1 MQSTNQSSANS
12 NTTAR
17 YFGVR
22 QVETR
27 ASDIHFTDF
36 YDDELLTLSYVTEI
50 VRYVEGLG
58 KETHGEKIVLEAS
71 SGALSEDVSHF
82 NGDTLKLIQS
92 ATEILKAELL
102 NNLDCSYTTF
112 LRRKILIVQ
121 TVTNKMTLPSVSLL
135 DETRYK
141 VIELRSGNVP
151 VKWEDRYDW
160 MKIFELLSTV
170 MVSSLAES
178 RMIVALTST

>member
-1 MQSTNQSSANS
+1 VRSTNQSSANS

-22 QVETR
+22 LVQTR
-27 ASDIHFTDF
+27 ASDIHFKDF
-36 YDDELLTLSYVTEI
+36 YDDGLLTLSYVTES
-50 VRYVEGLG
+50 VRYVDGLG
-58 KETHGEKIVLEAS
+58 EATHVEEIVLEAS
-71 SGALSEDVSHF
+71 SGALSEDVSHS

-92 ATEILKAELL
+92 VTEILKAELL

-121 TVTNKMTLPSVSLL
+121 TVTNKMTLSSVSLL

-151 VKWEDRYDW
+151 VKWEDRYNW

-170 MVSSLAES
+170 MVSTLADS
-178 RMIVALTST
+178 RKIVVFNST

>member
-1 MQSTNQSSANS
+1 MRSTNQSSTNC
-12 NTTAR
+12 NTTSG
-17 YFGVR
+17 YLGVR
-22 QVETR
+22 FVQTR
-27 ASDIHFTDF
+27 ASDIHFTYLND
-36 YDDELLTLSYVTEI
+36 YGILTQPHVTES
-50 VRYVEGLG
+50 VRYVDGLG
-58 KETHGEKIVLEAS
+58 EANHGEEIVLEAS
-71 SGALSEDVSHF
+71 SGALNEDVSHS

-112 LRRKILIVQ
+112 LRRKILILQ
-121 TVTNKMTLPSVSLL
+121 TVTNKLTLSSVSLL

-141 VIELRSGNVP
+141 VIELRSGNFP

-170 MVSSLAES
+170 MVSSLAEN
-178 RMIVALTST
+178 RINVFLNST